1 MRRTLPPIPDAPANQ
16 GTRNDWG
23 TLKTLLPYLWAY
35 KWRMSLAL
43 IFLVGAKM
51 ANVGVPLVLKKII
64 DSLTATASQPQAIVA
79 LPLAESRKERRVD
92 PKGEAVRF
100 AKSLGISFGD
110 QDTP

>member
-43 IFLVGAKM
+43 VFLVGAKM

-64 DSLTATASQPQAIVA
+64 DSLTATVAQPQAIVA
-79 LPLAESRKERRVD
+79 LPLALLVAYGALR
-92 PKGEAVRF
+92 
-100 AKSLGISFGD
+100 L
-110 QDTP
+110 